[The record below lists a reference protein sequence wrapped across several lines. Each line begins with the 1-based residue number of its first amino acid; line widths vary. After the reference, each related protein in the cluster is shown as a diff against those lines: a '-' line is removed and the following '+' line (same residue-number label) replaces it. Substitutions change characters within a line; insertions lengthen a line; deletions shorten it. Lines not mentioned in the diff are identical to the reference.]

1 MKALRNMIVILM
13 SVMTTF
19 PASAQKAEE
28 LQRSYN
34 YQRGYELLY
43 GDKAD
48 ESGALASFQKEVAE
62 HPKNGYAYYFMAQIY
77 DTRNQEGDALGCINK
92 AVELL
97 RKDKGWITYAYRMR
111 ARIYLKLD
119 HEDLALKDWKAGLK
133 ENPKDVQA
141 LYDRAELYY
150 YKDQYDLADADYDA
164 MIAAEPGN
172 TLGYKGKG
180 RNAIARKDYQKAV
193 DLFSYCINLDP
204 SESMSYGFRAEA
216 YMGLKKYNEA
226 TDDIVKALAIDSE
239 DKAFRL
245 MQTLE
250 GKEKDLLLAKFRIE
264 QAKDKNNYFWPYYQG
279 IVYESNDEFHNAIK
293 SYKQAN
299 DIDASDYMLNRI
311 AICYSE
317 CGEYGLA
324 LDYINKALAMDSTET
339 EYLSTKGNIL
349 YMLGRKEECLAVYD
363 KLVSLQ
369 PDNSNVYYERGFKRD
384 NMGDIDGAIEDYTT
398 SIVLDPSM
406 SASYLN
412 RAEMYRKKGNED
424 AAVADYK
431 KVVEIDTLYTSD
443 CCAQYAYLALGNK
456 AKAIEIQDSIL
467 AKSSDKDD
475 LYNAACLYS
484 KMGDGDKAM
493 AYLRQAFEKGF
504 RDFTHV
510 MNDDD
515 MDGVKGRD
523 DFKSLMNEYR
533 QKVSLQEEQDGA
545 NVADG
550 VAGQTPQ
557 RISEIPFTRE
567 SGGLCKVKCDING
580 LPLNFWL
587 DTGASDVTLSM
598 VEATFMVKNGY
609 LTKDDVVG
617 SSYFLDAN
625 GNVSEGTV
633 VNLRTVRFGDS
644 ELTNVKASVVKNLKA
659 PLLLGQS
666 VLARLGSVE
675 IDNAKQVI
683 RIRYYK

>member
-1 MKALRNMIVILM
+1 MKQILILIL
-13 SVMTTF
+13 SVF
-19 PASAQKAEE
+19 SLASYAQKPEE
-28 LQRSYN
+28 LQNSYN
-34 YQRGYELLY
+34 YKRGLELLQ
-43 GDKAD
+43 GDNPNQSD
-48 ESGALASFQKEVAE
+48 ALASFQKEIAE
-62 HPKNGYAYYFMAQIY
+62 HPNNGYAWYCMGSIY
-77 DTRNQEGDALGCINK
+77 DNNGQEGDALSCTNK

-97 RKDKGWITYAYRMR
+97 RKDKSWITYAYRLR
-111 ARIYLKLD
+111 ARINIKLN
-119 HEDLALKDWKAGLK
+119 HEDLALKDWRAGLK
-133 ENPKDVQA
+133 ENPKDEQL
-141 LYDRAELYY
+141 LYERAEYYY
-150 YKDQYDLADADYDA
+150 YKGLYDLADADYDV

-193 DLFSYCINLDP
+193 DLFSYCISLDP

-216 YMGLKKYNEA
+216 YIGLKKYNEA

-245 MQTLE
+245 MQTFE

-264 QAKDKNNYFWPYYQG
+264 QAKDKNNYYWSYYQG

-299 DIDASDYMLNRI
+299 DIDASDYLLDRI
-311 AICYSE
+311 AVCYSE
-317 CGEYGLA
+317 CGEYDLA
-324 LDYINKALAMDSTET
+324 LDYINKALAMDSTRT
-339 EYLSTKGNIL
+339 AYLSTKGDIL

-363 KLVSLQ
+363 KLVTLQ
-369 PDNSNVYYERGFKRD
+369 PDNSYVYYERGFKRD

-398 SIVLDPSM
+398 SIVLNPEM

-412 RAEMYRKKGNED
+412 RAEMYRKKGNEE
-424 AAVADYK
+424 AAISDYK
-431 KVVEIDTLYTSD
+431 KVIEIDTLYTPD
-443 CCAQYAYLALGNK
+443 CCAQYAYLALGDK
-456 AKAIEIQDSIL
+456 TKAIEIQDSML
-467 AKSSDKDD
+467 AKSSDKGD

-484 KMGDGDKAM
+484 KMGEYDKSIS
-493 AYLRQAFEKGF
+493 YLKQAFEKGF
-504 RDFTHV
+504 REFTHI

-515 MDGVKGRD
+515 MDGVKNRE
-523 DFKSLMNEYR
+523 DFKSLMSEYR
-533 QKVSLQEEQDGA
+533 QKVALQEEQDGGK
-545 NVADG
+545 VAIG
-550 VAGQTPQ
+550 AIEQTVQ
-557 RISEIPFTRE
+557 RISEIPFSRE
-567 SGGLCKVKCDING
+567 TGGLCKVKCDING

-587 DTGASDVTLSM
+587 DTGASDVSLSM
-598 VEATFMVKNGY
+598 VEATFMMKNGY

-633 VNLRTVRFGDS
+633 INLRTVKFGDS
-644 ELTNVKASVVKNLKA
+644 ELKNVKASVVNNLKA

-666 VLARLGSVE
+666 ILSRLGAVE

-683 RIRYYK
+683 RIKYYK